1 MAVISQEERGP
12 NADGLLMIDQTLKYT
27 NEIQMERRKLKEE
40 NEDLQKQI
48 DQLKLEKADEMA
60 LRHKFYEGASWLGR

>member
-1 MAVISQEERGP
+1 MHQTEVKRLKDQLKDTKTALRENVAVISQEERGP

-48 DQLKLEKADEMA
+48 D
-60 LRHKFYEGASWLGR
+60 